1 MSRNAKIILI
11 LLLAA
16 VVLSA
21 GFLLLQRKQV
31 SSPVARITRDGELIR
46 EIPLDEV
53 EESYSFVV
61 EDTIQLA
68 FSLIRQLSCLV
79 SPDGKEWDFLIGL
92 EKVVHLF
99 HGSTLSIGVVTVD
112 DRLLLRDRF
121 FQHPHF
127 FVVGNDRIGVVCR
140 DPER

>member
-16 VVLSA
+16 AVLSA
-21 GFLLLQRKQV
+21 GFLLLQQKQV

-61 EDTIQLA
+61 EDEEGSNTILVEPGR
-68 FSLIRQLSCLV
+68 IRV
-79 SPDGKEWDFLIGL
+79 SEADCPDQVCVNQGFMSDG
-92 EKVVHLF
+92 
-99 HGSTLSIGVVTVD
+99 TV
-112 DRLLLRDRF
+112 
-121 FQHPHF
+121 P
-127 FVVGNDRIGVVCR
+127 VVCLPHKLMIEIVGGGSEF
-140 DPER
+140 DAAAG

>member
-11 LLLAA
+11 ALLAA

-21 GFLLLQRKQV
+21 GFLLLQQKQV

-61 EDTIQLA
+61 EDEAGSNTILVEPGR
-68 FSLIRQLSCLV
+68 IRV
-79 SPDGKEWDFLIGL
+79 SEADCPDQVCVNQGFISDG
-92 EKVVHLF
+92 
-99 HGSTLSIGVVTVD
+99 TV
-112 DRLLLRDRF
+112 
-121 FQHPHF
+121 P
-127 FVVGNDRIGVVCR
+127 VVCLPHKLMIEIVGGGSEF
-140 DPER
+140 DAAAG

>member
-16 VVLSA
+16 VILSA
-21 GFLLLQRKQV
+21 GFLLLQQKQV

-61 EDTIQLA
+61 ADEEGSNTILVEPGR
-68 FSLIRQLSCLV
+68 IRV
-79 SPDGKEWDFLIGL
+79 SEADCPDQVCVNQGFISDG
-92 EKVVHLF
+92 
-99 HGSTLSIGVVTVD
+99 TV
-112 DRLLLRDRF
+112 
-121 FQHPHF
+121 P
-127 FVVGNDRIGVVCR
+127 VVCLPHKLMIEIVGGGSEF
-140 DPER
+140 DAAAG